1 MNSSPL
7 LAPPRLSFHRRK
19 IPTTRVPPGP
29 GSACGGRG
37 GSRRPARVR
46 GGGTGCQPQKRQEG
60 RAELG
65 ATATTEGTVPV
76 KRRARR
82 LSVKRPATAWAG
94 ENARSLSLRKPWRPC
109 GRAARSPGVRAEGAA
124 GTPAVCFRGG
134 RALGVG
140 DRAAGESPR
149 ALACYPPGAGAVVW
163 PPAWAWAA
171 GRGCGPPG
179 PQ

>member
-94 ENARSLSLRKPWRPC
+94 ESARSPSLRKPWRPC

-140 DRAAGESPR
+140 GRAAGESPR
-149 ALACYPPGAGAVVW
+149 VLACYPPGAGAVVW

>member
-94 ENARSLSLRKPWRPC
+94 ESARSLSLRKPWRPC

-140 DRAAGESPR
+140 GRAAGESPR
-149 ALACYPPGAGAVVW
+149 VLACYPPGAGAVVW